1 MPAEAKK
8 RIEFIDLAKGLCIF
22 LVVLAHVMSSFD
34 LENYP
39 LRDAMGMFR
48 MPLYFFLSGL
58 FFSTYENYR
67 GFLKRKTN
75 KLLIPFLAWYLLTVA
90 IPVNIAAL
98 LGKNGYGG
106 FQSLIDFIW
115 PERIFYNGAIW
126 FLWGL
131 FIMNNIFYGIYLLSR
146 RLSQKHMVALI
157 CLFSLLVGC
166 AGYALFRPLRI
177 NLPANIDSAMTAL
190 PFFVAGY
197 LFRRYT
203 NLLQPNKYDKYNWLF
218 VILFFAVVILLARY
232 VNYSRNQYSVDIFS
246 LYAGGLLGTLGIIL
260 LSKILK
266 KLPLLS
272 YCGRYSI
279 MILVIH
285 VLVIKAVKPL
295 ILHFCSGTVS
305 ILLTL
310 LVAFG
315 VSALLIPVM
324 KKFLPHI
331 TAQKDV
337 IPINSHMGTGPIGQN
352 VSTERK
358 N

>member
-1 MPAEAKK
+1 MPTEEKK
-8 RIEFIDLAKGLCIF
+8 RIEFIDLAKGICIF

-34 LENYP
+34 LKNYP
-39 LRDAMGMFR
+39 LRDTMGMFR

-58 FFSTYENYR
+58 FFSTYENYQ
-67 GFLKRKTN
+67 GFLRRKTN
-75 KLLIPFLAWYLLTVA
+75 KLLLPFLAWYFITAV
-90 IPVNIAAL
+90 IPVNVAAL
-98 LGKNGYGG
+98 LGKNEYGG
-106 FQSLIDFIW
+106 LQSLIDFIW

-131 FIMNNIFYGIYLLSR
+131 FLMNNIFYGIYLLSR

-157 CLFSLLVGC
+157 SVFSLLVGC

-177 NLPANIDSAMTAL
+177 NLPGNIDSAMTAL
-190 PFFVAGY
+190 PFFVCGY

-203 NLLQPNKYDKYNWLF
+203 HLLQPNKYDKYNGLF
-218 VILFFAVVILLARY
+218 VIVCFAVVMLLAHY
-232 VNYSRNQYSVDIFS
+232 VNYRRNQYSVDIFS
-246 LYAGGLLGTLGIIL
+246 LYAGGILGTLGIIL
-260 LSKILK
+260 LSKMLK
-266 KLPLLS
+266 KLPVLS

-285 VLVIKAVKPL
+285 VLAIKAVKPVV
-295 ILHFCSGTVS
+295 LHFCSGPVS

-315 VSALLIPVM
+315 VSALLIPLM
-324 KKFLPHI
+324 KKYLPHI

-337 IPINSHMGTGPIGQN
+337 IPISAP
-352 VSTERK
+352 RK
-358 N
+358 

>member
-232 VNYSRNQYSVDIFS
+232 VNYRRNQYSADI
-246 LYAGGLLGTLGIIL
+246 LACM
-260 LSKILK
+260 
-266 KLPLLS
+266 PEA
-272 YCGRYSI
+272 C
-279 MILVIH
+279 
-285 VLVIKAVKPL
+285 
-295 ILHFCSGTVS
+295 
-305 ILLTL
+305 
-310 LVAFG
+310 
-315 VSALLIPVM
+315 
-324 KKFLPHI
+324 
-331 TAQKDV
+331 
-337 IPINSHMGTGPIGQN
+337 
-352 VSTERK
+352 
-358 N
+358 